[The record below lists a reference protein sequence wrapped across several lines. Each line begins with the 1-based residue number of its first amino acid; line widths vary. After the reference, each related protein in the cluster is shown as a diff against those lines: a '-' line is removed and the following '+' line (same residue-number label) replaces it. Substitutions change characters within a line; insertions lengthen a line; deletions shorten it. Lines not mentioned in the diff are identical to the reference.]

1 MVSIRERSSSE
12 VPSQAFNSSL
22 GGSGRSALFVID
34 YTSSKN
40 ESLRY
45 HFGQFVPS
53 VGKVCQRGTVGYGD
67 GEGEKD
73 GIAVVLP
80 SFVAWIIR
88 DSTAKKFTVPERKEV
103 DVLQKVERLSGA
115 TACETG

>member
-1 MVSIRERSSSE
+1 MIDDT
-12 VPSQAFNSSL
+12 
-22 GGSGRSALFVID
+22 SGE
-34 YTSSKN
+34 N
-40 ESLRY
+40 EPIGY
-45 HFGQFVPS
+45 HFGQFVAS
-53 VGKVCQRGTVGYGD
+53 IGKLCQSGAVGYGD